1 MGSPIPKAPKERI
14 SAVVDSTCLNVF
26 HDGFCDH
33 VKLELTLTNNREE
46 LEVTKQRMKHIETI
60 ESPFEANVLHKLA
73 AKKVIGEMV
82 IKMLDNPYE
91 EKSTQDIIDLSVKE
105 QVLSPYTALVGVAD
119 ETTVV
124 GVSQRIDIGL
134 KEYYDS
140 DEYSDE
146 DMAFSSSWGNV
157 QSSCA
162 VRSSFPM
169 SLGRSAPPQKQQYR
183 QSENISVACGNIQTT
198 SKKSKK
204 KSSFLGSLT

>member
-46 LEVTKQRMKHIETI
+46 LEVTKQSMKHIETI

-119 ETTVV
+119 EATVV
-124 GVSQRIDIGL
+124 GVSQRIDVG
-134 KEYYDS
+134 S
-140 DEYSDE
+140 HDERVWNLDQRY
-146 DMAFSSSWGNV
+146 MVQNFVVSSSQCQAN
-157 QSSCA
+157 
-162 VRSSFPM
+162 PM
-169 SLGRSAPPQKQQYR
+169 R
-183 QSENISVACGNIQTT
+183 
-198 SKKSKK
+198 
-204 KSSFLGSLT
+204 